1 MRKVVCNSTPLIA
14 LHKIGKLDLLESM
27 YREIIIPKAVYD
39 EVTIKENQ
47 ENTFIGNYTFIK
59 VKEINNKEA
68 KRFFNTSLHKGEVEV
83 MILAKEIVADLCVID
98 DLLARKYAEHYKLK
112 ITGTI
117 GILIK
122 AKKLNLIPLI
132 KPLLDNLIK
141 NGIYI
146 DKKLYS
152 MALKI
157 SEEE

>member
-27 YREIIIPKAVYD
+27 YGEIIIPKAVSD

-47 ENTFIGNYTFIK
+47 KDNFIGSYAFIK
-59 VKEINNKEA
+59 VKEINNQEA

-83 MILAKEIVADLCVID
+83 MILAKEIAADLCVID
-98 DLLARKYAEHYKLK
+98 DL
-112 ITGTI
+112 
-117 GILIK
+117 
-122 AKKLNLIPLI
+122 
-132 KPLLDNLIK
+132 
-141 NGIYI
+141 